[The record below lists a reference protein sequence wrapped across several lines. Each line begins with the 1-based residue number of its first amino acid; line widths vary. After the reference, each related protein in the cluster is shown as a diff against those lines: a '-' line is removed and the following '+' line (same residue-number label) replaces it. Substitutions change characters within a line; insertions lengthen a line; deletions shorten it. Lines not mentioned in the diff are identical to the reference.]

1 MLNDQEIAELKLAL
15 EECETRHQADA
26 KKGWPF
32 DLDSAP
38 STPPLCATADE
49 DNGLRLAECV

>member
-38 STPPLCATADE
+38 STPPLCADE